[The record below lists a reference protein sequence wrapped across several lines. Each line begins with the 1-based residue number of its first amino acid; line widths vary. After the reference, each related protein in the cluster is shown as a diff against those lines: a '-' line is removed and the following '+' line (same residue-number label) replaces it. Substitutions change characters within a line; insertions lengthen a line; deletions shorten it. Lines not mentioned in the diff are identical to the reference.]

1 MPSPLTINTLC
12 VATWWLAR
20 ATDSC
25 LMCDYARVIKFC
37 IIIII
42 MLSRLMWLW
51 AEETE
56 SSVDFNIISL
66 KSKISGLPRALIAN
80 LQATILGKHQ
90 HVAEVS
96 DILVLYFIWCNKCF
110 FYSSVC
116 LRMAGL
122 KYAIRRRKL
131 AAAALAIFS
140 RTLQLHCEVRL
151 LSCIIM
157 YYHVISWFV
166 VCLWH

>member
-1 MPSPLTINTLC
+1 
-12 VATWWLAR
+12 
-20 ATDSC
+20 
-25 LMCDYARVIKFC
+25 
-37 IIIII
+37 
-42 MLSRLMWLW
+42 MWLW

-157 YYHVISWFV
+157 YYHVLSCNIMIC
-166 VCLWH
+166 CLSVTLVYCDETTICTHMHVTRYLLESIAKYLNF